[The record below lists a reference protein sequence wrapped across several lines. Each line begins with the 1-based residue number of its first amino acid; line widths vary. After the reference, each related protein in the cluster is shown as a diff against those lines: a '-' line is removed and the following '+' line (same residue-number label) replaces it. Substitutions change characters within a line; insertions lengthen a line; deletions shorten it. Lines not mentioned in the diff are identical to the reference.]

1 MNCCNN
7 IIKFCCC
14 CFVKKGYSQ
23 LNKTLSI
30 DTDNKEVET
39 TYIPKAPDNM
49 DDEYEK
55 IFTINENNDYFKKE
69 FF

>member
-14 CFVKKGYSQ
+14 CFFKKGYSQ
-23 LNKTLSI
+23 LNKTISI

-39 TYIPKAPDNM
+39 TYVPPSPDNA

-55 IFTINENNDYFKKE
+55 IFSIDENNDYFKKE

>member
-14 CFVKKGYSQ
+14 CFFKKGYSQ
-23 LNKTLSI
+23 LNKTISI
-30 DTDNKEVET
+30 NTDTKEVET
-39 TYIPKAPDNM
+39 TYIPSPPDNM

-55 IFTINENNDYFKKE
+55 IFSIDEDNDYFKKE